1 MRAYQ
6 PLAVSLQPLILTSV
20 PPLSLLEILNF
31 EPCLVTQAC
40 SIHRLRQE
48 DCKFKAI
55 PGYIGSLGMA
65 WAAPGVPVSNIQTCC
80 HTWTDIL
87 TRLISLI

>member
-48 DCKFKAI
+48 DCKFKA
-55 PGYIGSLGMA
+55 GLDDRTQGHSEQLRQFHNNKRAAGLGECL
-65 WAAPGVPVSNIQTCC
+65 SQ
-80 HTWTDIL
+80 
-87 TRLISLI
+87 